1 MPNSSD
7 TRGGREG
14 VDIGRLVGSERVL
27 QVLKE
32 LAERPD
38 GISLD
43 ELSRSVGSAKPTVHR
58 ALTSLRR
65 AGFARQDRHGHYALG
80 DEFIRLAFAHHEQRP
95 EHVTIRPRLVA
106 LAERF
111 GETAH
116 YAVLDGRF
124 VVYRAKVDPPSGAVR
139 LTSLVGGRNPAHSTA
154 VGKLM
159 LAERLPDS
167 AAVRAWVDQAPL
179 ARPTPRTLV
188 GARSLHRELVA
199 VRAQGYAVDDQENEP
214 YVTCLAVP
222 VRDPA
227 GTEIVGAVSV
237 SALAYRTPLET
248 LVAAV
253 EEIRELAGLRPRLP
267 GQPGL
272 PGRETA

>member
-1 MPNSSD
+1 MD
-7 TRGGREG
+7 G
-14 VDIGRLVGSERVL
+14 DRLVGSERVL

-43 ELSRSVGSAKPTVHR
+43 ELSRSIGGAKPTVHR

-65 AGFARQDRHGHYALG
+65 AGFARQEGYGHYALG
-80 DEFIRLAFAHHEQRP
+80 DEFIRLAFAHYERRP

-116 YAVLDGRF
+116 YAVLDGRG
-124 VVYRAKVDPPSGAVR
+124 VVYRAKVDPPTGAVR
-139 LTSLVGGRNPAHSTA
+139 LTSTVGGRNPAHSTA

-159 LAERLPDS
+159 LAERLPDA
-167 AAVRAWVDQAPL
+167 AAVRVWVDEAPL
-179 ARPTPRTLV
+179 TRCTPRTLV
-188 GARSLHRELVA
+188 DARSLHRELVA
-199 VRAQGYAVDDQENEP
+199 VRAQGFAVDDQENET
-214 YVTCLAVP
+214 YVNCLAVP

-227 GTEIVGAVSV
+227 GAAVVGAVSV
-237 SALAYRTPLET
+237 SALAYRTPLAS
-248 LVAAV
+248 LVTAV
-253 EEIRELAGLRPRLP
+253 EEIRVLAGVLP
-267 GQPGL
+267 GVPSRD
-272 PGRETA
+272 PA